1 MWGTGGGL
9 LQGSS
14 RHGGCGTGLARDD
27 EGWRGGCG
35 RPSQSR
41 RKSGMGLAAIAM
53 RRVLHTHGAYGR
65 TGYWFSHPVAGVP
78 HDMTDA
84 QLEPVELLVDDA
96 QADDETEQGR
106 FVLSR
111 SAARFAACWAF
122 SASSRAVWNDSAKNS
137 YTQRNTRTECG
148 CQKK

>member
-1 MWGTGGGL
+1 M
-9 LQGSS
+9 
-14 RHGGCGTGLARDD
+14 
-27 EGWRGGCG
+27 
-35 RPSQSR
+35 
-41 RKSGMGLAAIAM
+41 RKKNL
-53 RRVLHTHGAYGR
+53 AYGR

-148 CQKK
+148 CQKKIPNLFGYLRLLASEVIQPNASVYMYLGPVVE